1 MKQVVSSYSANLTF
15 TQSSVLGERVAALV
29 PPIPSYV
36 WLAML
41 LLAATLLG
49 VSTMLRARGQ
59 MATAR
64 NSYAV
69 SDSRLAQAQAA
80 NTEIKDKT
88 NLIRTNSQ
96 AAAQAAQERLHYV
109 KPNEIVIAT
118 R

>member
-1 MKQVVSSYSANLTF
+1 MKQVVSSYSASLTF
-15 TQSSVLGERVAALV
+15 TQSPVLSERVTALV
-29 PPIPSYV
+29 PTIPTYV

-41 LLAATLLG
+41 LLASILLG

-59 MATAR
+59 LATAR
-64 NSYAV
+64 QSYAI

-80 NTEIKDKT
+80 NTEMKDKT

-96 AAAQAAQERLHYV
+96 AAAQAAQEQLHYV